1 MAMQRR
7 MRDALLEHLRA
18 QGSAMA
24 DVAEEHASDG
34 DTIYRIDEKGEDVLF
49 EECEA
54 WGRET
59 PFALIAEGVAGNG
72 WRPFPADTPFEQAEF
87 LLIVDPIDGT
97 REIMYDK
104 RSAWAL
110 AGIAPNKGAGT
121 TLADIE
127 MSVMTELPT
136 TRHLYGDTLWA
147 VRGQGVHGERQ
158 NLLTGEV
165 EPFVPRPSRSST
177 IAHGFASITKFFPG
191 SKVQA
196 AQMEEALFA
205 EVLGDVQGENPLAFD
220 DQYISTGGQ
229 LYELIVGHD
238 RFNADLRPVFL
249 GPNPARLCCH
259 PYDICVELIA
269 KEAGVIVTDER
280 GEALSAPLDI
290 REPVSWIGY
299 ANTGIEAQLQ
309 PTLARLLADLGK

>member
-1 MAMQRR
+1 
-7 MRDALLEHLRA
+7 MRDALLAHLRV
-18 QGSAMA
+18 QGNAMA
-24 DVAEEHASDG
+24 DVAEDHSSDG

-49 EECEA
+49 EECER

-59 PFALIAEGVAGNG
+59 PFVLIAEGVPGDG
-72 WRPFPADTPFEQAEF
+72 WRAFPAGTAFDRAEF

-110 AGIAPNKGAGT
+110 AGIAPNKGAAT

-127 MSVMTELPT
+127 MAVMTELPT

-147 VRGQGVHGERQ
+147 VRGHGAHGERQ
-158 NLLTGEV
+158 NLLTGSV
-165 EPFVPRPSRSST
+165 EPFTPRPSRSAT

-191 SKVQA
+191 TKVQA
-196 AQMEEALFA
+196 AQLEEDLFA
-205 EVLGDVQGENPLAFD
+205 EVLDGVQGGNPLAFD

-229 LYELIVGHD
+229 LYELVVGHD

-269 KEAGVIVTDER
+269 KEAGVIITDER
-280 GEALSAPLDI
+280 GDALSAPLDI

-299 ANTGIEAQLQ
+299 ANEGIRAQIQ
-309 PTLARLLADLGK
+309 PALRRLLIPFSRP